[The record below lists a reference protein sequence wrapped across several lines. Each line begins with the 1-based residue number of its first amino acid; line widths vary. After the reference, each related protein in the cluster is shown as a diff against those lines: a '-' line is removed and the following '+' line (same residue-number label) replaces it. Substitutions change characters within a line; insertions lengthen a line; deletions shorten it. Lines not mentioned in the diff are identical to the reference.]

1 MLTTVLTILRRAD
14 LSETQNI
21 EPPAERERWPP
32 SEPPAIKAARACVRI
47 PVVFDWWHRPL
58 CRDRPGNANHATLHP
73 VATRCGAS
81 QRLVGITRR
90 GGPPPPTNPRRPPG
104 PPGGGLSRGWCEIPG
119 AGGPPLPPTPTRR
132 RCGSL
137 CTYHLSHTRQH

>member
-81 QRLVGITRR
+81 QRLVGITRDR
-90 GGPPPPTNPRRPPG
+90 KSTRLNSSHLGTSYAVFCLKKSSAANSRPRLAQRH
-104 PPGGGLSRGWCEIPG
+104 
-119 AGGPPLPPTPTRR
+119 RR
-132 RCGSL
+132 HLFPGSL
-137 CTYHLSHTRQH
+137 WHKL